1 MKAVIVFTGTGPLLI
16 LNSFPSS
23 DDPSF
28 VNKLKAKGIMKFIS
42 FEVPIEQCKEVYE
55 STFDV
60 IAEDLQTRNDLRV
73 LDFDGHHIFDSF
85 CLKKV
90 GPCFIFEE

>member
-1 MKAVIVFTGTGPLLI
+1 MKAVIVLTGTGPLLI
-16 LNSFPSS
+16 LSS
-23 DDPSF
+23 YLSIDDPGF

-42 FEVPIEQCKEVYE
+42 FEVPIEQCKDIYG

-60 IAEDLQTRNDLRV
+60 IAEDLKKKNDLRI

-85 CLKKV
+85 CLKKS
-90 GPCFIFEE
+90 GPCSIFDE

>member
-16 LNSFPSS
+16 LNSYSS
-23 DDPSF
+23 SNDPDF
-28 VNKLKAKGIMKFIS
+28 VKKLKAKGIMKFIS
-42 FEVPIEQCKEVYE
+42 FEVPIEQCKEIYG

-60 IAEDLQTRNDLRV
+60 IAEDLQKRNDLRV

-85 CLKKV
+85 SLKKM
-90 GPCFIFEE
+90 GPCSIFEE